1 MLIMKFS
8 SILSGLV
15 VISYGAIT
23 ADSDGSCQLLTAT
36 CDENGFEIT
45 FDSACR
51 DNEYKVS

>member
-1 MLIMKFS
+1 MKFS
-8 SILSGLV
+8 SFVAGLV
-15 VISYGAIT
+15 VVSEGAIT

-51 DNEYKVS
+51 DNEYKVN